1 MEKLL
6 ILASLA
12 LIGVACHKS
21 DDDNN
26 NNNNNNNNAPD
37 PWEEKTLLPTK
48 YIIERSKD
56 DISEMVY
63 TIEDG
68 FIKEARE
75 FKTYRS
81 KRKEVKHLIIKPL
94 KGKKLPARI
103 DIDKDG
109 IAQEV
114 VEFSYNDQ
122 DQVTEIKKSELGKF
136 SISITFEYKDG
147 KLSKF
152 APIPSVVYNLTY
164 PDAHTVVATGDSGYD
179 TYTYTFSPEG
189 NLIKKVYDNLTNGV
203 VSFRKTYLYEYD
215 LQKKNPKRNLQIQLI
230 TLANTPLD
238 NYTFYELY
246 EATNSKNLVTKVFER
261 TQQQKDSDNPNL
273 GLTTGSPYLSTEYK
287 NEANHPQGYATK
299 ITKVVDG
306 YNGLLKNM
314 STNTL

>member
-1 MEKLL
+1 MRKLL

-26 NNNNNNNNAPD
+26 NNSNNKAPD
-37 PWEEKTLLPTK
+37 PWEEKVILPTK
-48 YIIERSKD
+48 YIIEYSAD
-56 DISEMVY
+56 SSTEMVY
-63 TIEDG
+63 TVEDG
-68 FIKEARE
+68 FIKEAKE
-75 FKTYRS
+75 YEIS
-81 KRKEVKHLIIKPL
+81 GSERKEVKHLIIKPL

-114 VEFSYNDQ
+114 VEFSFNDQ
-122 DQVTEIKKSELGKF
+122 DQITEIRKSRIGKHPM
-136 SISITFEYKDG
+136 SITFGYKDG
-147 KLSKF
+147 KLSEF
-152 APIPSVVYNLTY
+152 SPSIVYKLTY
-164 PDAHTVVATGDSGYD
+164 PDAHTVVATSASGHD
-179 TYTYTFSPEG
+179 RKTYTFSPEG

-238 NYTFYELY
+238 KYIFYELY
-246 EATNSKNLVTKVFER
+246 EATNSKNLVVKVFER
-261 TQQQKDSDNPNL
+261 TQQLEDSNNPSL
-273 GLTTGSPYLSTEYK
+273 GLTKGSPYLSTEYK

-299 ITKVVDG
+299 ITKVTDG
-306 YNGLLKNM
+306 NDGTIEKYEY
-314 STNTL
+314 

>member
-1 MEKLL
+1 MKKLL
-6 ILASLA
+6 ALASLA

-26 NNNNNNNNAPD
+26 NNNNKKTPD

-114 VEFSYNDQ
+114 VEFSFNDQ

-136 SISITFEYKDG
+136 SMSITFDYKDG

-179 TYTYTFSPEG
+179 TYIYTFSPEG

-230 TLANTPLD
+230 TLANTPLE

-246 EATNSKNLVTKVFER
+246 EATNSKNLVVKVFER
-261 TQQQKDSDNPNL
+261 TQQLEDSNNPSL
-273 GLTTGSPYLSTEYK
+273 GLTKGSPYLSTEYK
-287 NEANHPQGYATK
+287 NEANNPQGYATK
-299 ITKVVDG
+299 ITKVTDG
-306 YNGLLKNM
+306 NDGTIEKYEY
-314 STNTL
+314 

>member
-1 MEKLL
+1 MRKLL

-26 NNNNNNNNAPD
+26 NNNNKKTPD

-109 IAQEV
+109 IAQGV
-114 VEFSYNDQ
+114 VEFSFNDQ

-136 SISITFEYKDG
+136 SMSITFDYKDG

-164 PDAHTVVATGDSGYD
+164 PDAHTVVATSASGHD
-179 TYTYTFSPEG
+179 RKTYTFSPEG
-189 NLIKKVYDNLTNGV
+189 NLIKKVKDKLNDGGEVFLRET
-203 VSFRKTYLYEYD
+203 FQYEYD
-215 LQKKNPKRNLQIQLI
+215 LQKKNPKRDLQIQLV

-238 NYTFYELY
+238 KYIFYELY
-246 EATNSKNLVTKVFER
+246 EATNSKNLVVKVFER
-261 TQQQKDSDNPNL
+261 TQQLEDSNNPSL
-273 GLTTGSPYLSTEYK
+273 GLTKGSPYLSTEYK
-287 NEANHPQGYATK
+287 NEANNPQGYATK
-299 ITKVVDG
+299 ITKVTDG
-306 YNGLLKNM
+306 NDGTIEKYEY
-314 STNTL
+314 

>member
-1 MEKLL
+1 MRKLL

-12 LIGVACHKS
+12 FIGVACCKS

-26 NNNNNNNNAPD
+26 NNNNNKAPD
-37 PWEEKTLLPTK
+37 PWEEKVILPTK
-48 YIIERSKD
+48 YIIEYSAD
-56 DISEMVY
+56 SSTEMVY
-63 TIEDG
+63 TVEDG
-68 FIKEARE
+68 FIKEAKE
-75 FKTYRS
+75 YEIS
-81 KRKEVKHLIIKPL
+81 GSERKEVKHLIIKPL

-109 IAQEV
+109 IAQGV
-114 VEFSYNDQ
+114 VEFSFNDQ

-136 SISITFEYKDG
+136 SMSITFDYKDG

-179 TYTYTFSPEG
+179 TYIYTFSPEG

-215 LQKKNPKRNLQIQLI
+215 LQKKNPKRDLQIQLV
-230 TLANTPLD
+230 TLANTPLE

-246 EATNSKNLVTKVFER
+246 EATNSKNLVVKQTKL
-261 TQQQKDSDNPNL
+261 TQVQKDSNNPSL
-273 GLTTGSPYLSTEYK
+273 GLTTGTPYLTEYK
-287 NEANHPQGYATK
+287 NEANNPQGYATK
-299 ITKVVDG
+299 ITEVTMG
-306 YNGLLKNM
+306 YD
-314 STNTL
+314 STIEKYEY

>member
-1 MEKLL
+1 MRKLL

-12 LIGVACHKS
+12 LIGVACCKS

-26 NNNNNNNNAPD
+26 NNNNKKTPD

-109 IAQEV
+109 IAQGV
-114 VEFSYNDQ
+114 VEFSFNDQ
-122 DQVTEIKKSELGKF
+122 DQVTEIRKSRIGKHPM
-136 SISITFEYKDG
+136 SITFGYKDG
-147 KLSKF
+147 KLSEF
-152 APIPSVVYNLTY
+152 SPSIVYKITY
-164 PDAHTVVATGDSGYD
+164 PDAHTVVATSASGHD
-179 TYTYTFSPEG
+179 RKTYTFSPEG
-189 NLIKKVYDNLTNGV
+189 NLIKKVKDKLNDEGEVFLRET
-203 VSFRKTYLYEYD
+203 FQYEYD
-215 LQKKNPKRNLQIQLI
+215 LQKKNPKRDLQIQLV

-238 NYTFYELY
+238 KYIFYELY
-246 EATNSKNLVTKVFER
+246 EATNSKNLVVKQTKL
-261 TQQQKDSDNPNL
+261 TQVQKDSNNPSL
-273 GLTTGSPYLSTEYK
+273 GLTTGTPYLTEYK
-287 NEANHPQGYATK
+287 NEANNPQGYATK
-299 ITKVVDG
+299 ITEVMMGND
-306 YNGLLKNM
+306 
-314 STNTL
+314 STIEKYEY

>member
-1 MEKLL
+1 MKKLL

-37 PWEEKTLLPTK
+37 PWEEKMLLPTK
-48 YIIERSKD
+48 YIIEYSAD
-56 DISEMVY
+56 SSTEMVY
-63 TIEDG
+63 TVEDG

-75 FKTYRS
+75 YEIS
-81 KRKEVKHLIIKPL
+81 GSERKEVKHFIIKPL
-94 KGKKLPARI
+94 KGKKLPATI

-189 NLIKKVYDNLTNGV
+189 NLTKKVYDNLTNGV

-246 EATNSKNLVTKVFER
+246 EATNSNESIRTNPTTKR
-261 TQQQKDSDNPNL
+261 L
-273 GLTTGSPYLSTEYK
+273 
-287 NEANHPQGYATK
+287 
-299 ITKVVDG
+299 
-306 YNGLLKNM
+306 
-314 STNTL
+314 

>member
-1 MEKLL
+1 MRKLL

-26 NNNNNNNNAPD
+26 NNNNKKTPD

-109 IAQEV
+109 IAQGV
-114 VEFSYNDQ
+114 VEFSFNDQ
-122 DQVTEIKKSELGKF
+122 DQVTEIRKSRIGKHPM
-136 SISITFEYKDG
+136 SITFGYKDG
-147 KLSKF
+147 KLSEF
-152 APIPSVVYNLTY
+152 SPSIVYKITY
-164 PDAHTVVATGDSGYD
+164 PDAHTVVATSASGHD
-179 TYTYTFSPEG
+179 RKTYTFSPEG

-230 TLANTPLD
+230 TLANTPLE

-246 EATNSKNLVTKVFER
+246 EATNSKNLVVKVFER
-261 TQQQKDSDNPNL
+261 TQQLEDSNNPSL
-273 GLTTGSPYLSTEYK
+273 GLTKGSPYLSTEYK
-287 NEANHPQGYATK
+287 NEANNPQGYATK
-299 ITKVVDG
+299 ITKVTDG
-306 YNGLLKNM
+306 NDGTIEKYEY
-314 STNTL
+314 